1 MRSREPLTPQHRR
14 RATPLWQ
21 LAVAEVVRL
30 RRVPKK
36 ARILTNPAAKIV
48 NGVPCRGGIW
58 SRATAVAAVGCILA
72 MVCSAGCGNSDAIGD
87 VSGTIS
93 VDGSPAGPG
102 TIMFDPVPGEGP
114 IGPSAV
120 GQIGSDGRYT
130 LTLPGGKNGAHVG
143 EYRVMILSAVKEEF
157 GEEEAATTRRPSRIN
172 IRYEDIKHSGLTATV
187 VPGDNVIDFELE
199 P

>member
-1 MRSREPLTPQHRR
+1 MRSREPLTAQHR
-14 RATPLWQ
+14 
-21 LAVAEVVRL
+21 
-30 RRVPKK
+30 
-36 ARILTNPAAKIV
+36 
-48 NGVPCRGGIW
+48 CRGGI
-58 SRATAVAAVGCILA
+58 RRPATAAAVVGCMLGV
-72 MVCSAGCGNSDAIGD
+72 VCSTGCGNSAEFGD

-93 VDGSPAGPG
+93 VAGSPVGPG

-120 GQIGSDGRYT
+120 GQIGADGRYT
-130 LTLPGGKNGAHVG
+130 LTLPGGKTGAHVG

-157 GEEEAATTRRPSRIN
+157 GEEEAATTRKPSRIN
-172 IRYEDIKHSGLTATV
+172 VRYEDIKHSGLTATV